1 MGKKTNADGRRNADE
16 LPVADILMLLDIR
29 YQTRTDT
36 NGRFSFDR
44 VAAGSHTLSTF
55 SDNLPLPWQL
65 PSEPS
70 IIEVKVRD
78 TGRWSVGALKPT
90 K

>member
-1 MGKKTNADGRRNADE
+1 
-16 LPVADILMLLDIR
+16 MLLDGR

-44 VAAGSHTLSTF
+44 VAAGSHTLLTV

-65 PSEPS
+65 PSEPKT
-70 IIEVKVRD
+70 IEVKVRD
-78 TGRWSVGALKPT
+78 TARWSVGALQPT